1 VALQIEQAIQRV
13 TGQRPSASTPM
24 GGGCVANV
32 RRFTL
37 ADGGSV
43 VAKSGAPGSNLA
55 LEGSMLRY
63 LAEHSALPVPTVL
76 HADDTLLLMS
86 YVETGV
92 GGIDAAAETH
102 AGTLLAA
109 LHDVSADAF
118 GFEHDTLIGGLRQPN
133 PLTSSWLGFF
143 REHRLLYMAR
153 ESLDAGRLPAPLMG
167 RIEALAGRLDRWIEE
182 PERPSL
188 VHGDMWT
195 GNVLCRDGRIAAFI
209 DPAIYYADAEIE
221 LAFSTLF
228 GTFGTPFFES
238 YQRRRPLRPGFFEQ
252 RRDLYNLYPL
262 LVHVRLF
269 GGHYVSSV
277 EAIVRRFGV

>member
-1 VALQIEQAIQRV
+1 
-13 TGQRPSASTPM
+13 M
-24 GGGCVANV
+24 GGGCIANV

-37 ADGGSV
+37 ADGGAV

-55 LEGSMLRY
+55 LEGAMLRY
-63 LAEHSALPVPTVL
+63 LAEHSTLPVPAVL
-76 HADDTLLLMS
+76 HAEDTLLLMDH
-86 YVETGV
+86 VETV
-92 GGIDAAAETH
+92 GGIDAAAEVD
-102 AGTLLAA
+102 AGALLAD

-118 GFEHDTLIGGLRQPN
+118 GFEHDTLIGGLHQPN
-133 PLTSSWLGFF
+133 PWTSSWLDFF
-143 REHRLLYMAR
+143 RDQRLLYMAR
-153 ESLDAGRLPAPLMG
+153 EALEAGRLPAQLVS
-167 RIEALAGRLDRWIEE
+167 RIETLAGRLDRWIEE
-182 PERPSL
+182 PARPAL
-188 VHGDMWT
+188 IHGDMWT
-195 GNVLCRDGRIAAFI
+195 GNVLCRRGRIAAVI

-238 YQRRRPLRPGFFEQ
+238 YQRHRPLKPGFFEQ

-277 EAIVRRFGV
+277 EGIVKRFGA

>member
-1 VALQIEQAIQRV
+1 MALHIEQTIQRV
-13 TGQRPSASTPM
+13 TGQRPISSAPM

-37 ADGGSV
+37 ANGGSV
-43 VAKSGAPGSNLA
+43 VAKSGAPGSNLS
-55 LEGSMLRY
+55 LEGAMLRY
-63 LAEHSALPVPTVL
+63 LAAYGAVPVPTVL
-76 HADDTLLLMS
+76 HAEDTLLLMS
-86 YVETGV
+86 HVETD
-92 GGIDAAAETH
+92 GGIDGAAEAD
-102 AGTLLAA
+102 AGTLLAT
-109 LHDVSADAF
+109 LHDRSADAF
-118 GFEHDTLIGGLRQPN
+118 GFDHDTVIGGLRQPN
-133 PLTSSWLGFF
+133 PWTPSWLDFF
-143 REHRLLYMAR
+143 REQRLLFMAR
-153 ESLDAGRLPAPLMG
+153 EGLDAGRLPAPLMG
-167 RIEALAGRLDRWIEE
+167 RIEALAGRLDRWLEE

-195 GNVLCRDGRIAAFI
+195 GNVLCRNGRIAAFI

-238 YQRRRPLRPGFFEQ
+238 YQRRRPLRPGFFER

>member
-1 VALQIEQAIQRV
+1 MPLWIEQTILRV
-13 TGQRPSASTPM
+13 TGQRADTSAPM

-37 ADGGSV
+37 RDGGTV

-55 LEGSMLRY
+55 LEGEMLRY
-63 LAEHSALPVPTVL
+63 LAERGALPVPAVL
-76 HADDTLLLMS
+76 HAEDTLLLMS
-86 YVETGV
+86 DVETDGA
-92 GGIDAAAETH
+92 INAAAEAD
-102 AGTLLAA
+102 AGALLAK
-109 LHDVSADAF
+109 LHAISADSF
-118 GFEHDTLIGGLRQPN
+118 GFEQDTLIGGLRQPN
-133 PLTSSWLGFF
+133 PWTSSWLDFF
-143 REHRLLYMAR
+143 REQRLLYMAR
-153 ESLDAGRLPAPLMG
+153 EALDAGRLPARLMN

-277 EAIVRRFGV
+277 EGIVQRFGV

>member
-1 VALQIEQAIQRV
+1 MA
-13 TGQRPSASTPM
+13 
-24 GGGCVANV
+24 GGCVANV

-37 ADGGSV
+37 RDGGAV

-55 LEGSMLRY
+55 LEGALLRY
-63 LAEHSALPVPTVL
+63 LAEHGTMPVPEVL
-76 HADDTLLLMS
+76 HAEDTLLLMS
-86 YVETGV
+86 YVQTD
-92 GGIDAAAETH
+92 GGIDAAAETD
-102 AGTLLAA
+102 AGSLLAK
-109 LHDVSADAF
+109 LHSVSADAF

-133 PLTSSWLGFF
+133 PWTPSWLDFF
-143 REHRLLYMAR
+143 RNQRLLYMAR
-153 ESLDAGRLPAPLMG
+153 EAQDAGRLPARLMS

-195 GNVLCRDGRIAAFI
+195 GNVLCRGGRIAAFI
-209 DPAIYYADAEIE
+209 DPAISYADAEIE
-221 LAFSTLF
+221 LAFGTLF
-228 GTFGTPFFES
+228 GTFGAPFFES

-277 EAIVRRFGV
+277 EGIVQRFGV

>member
-1 VALQIEQAIQRV
+1 
-13 TGQRPSASTPM
+13 M

-37 ADGGSV
+37 QDGGAV

-55 LEGSMLRY
+55 LEGAMLRY
-63 LAEHSALPVPTVL
+63 LAEHNALPVPEVL
-76 HADDTLLLMS
+76 HAEDTLLLMS
-86 YVETGV
+86 CVETD
-92 GGIDAAAETH
+92 GGINAAAEVD
-102 AGTLLAA
+102 AGSLLAK
-109 LHDVSADAF
+109 LHEVSADAF
-118 GFEHDTLIGGLRQPN
+118 GFEHDTVIGGLRQPN
-133 PLTSSWLGFF
+133 PWTSSWLDFF
-143 REHRLLYMAR
+143 RQQRLLHMAR
-153 ESLDAGRLPAPLMG
+153 EALDAGRLPARLMS

-195 GNVLCRDGRIAAFI
+195 GNVLCRGGRIAAFI

-221 LAFSTLF
+221 LAFGTLF

-238 YQRRRPLRPGFFEQ
+238 YQRRGPLRPGFFEQ

-277 EAIVRRFGV
+277 EGILRRFGA